1 MINFHTSLLYFIEA
15 LAVAFAYRLA
25 APRLSVTLRHGV
37 LSGLSLA
44 FLAQL
49 DAQPIFLAATGGY
62 AVIAAFLA
70 AALSRT
76 GLRQSNWAGAAAVA
90 LAVAVLVAFKFRYDA
105 GLLLGGAV
113 WAPPGLAWLSGI
125 EWLGLSY
132 MTFRAIDLIIQVRRR
147 PEIMPHPLAAAAFLL
162 FFPAYVSGPVNRFP
176 AFAED
181 VARGPEPMSSSDF
194 RDVLARMAIGV
205 IKVLLVAEILRV
217 NSPIGL
223 HSPAGVGAAA
233 LLLGLYCQFGYIY
246 FDFSGYSDVAIASG
260 RLFGVRL
267 PENFNFPFLSRNLQ
281 DFWNRWHIS
290 FAQWFR
296 DYIYFVL
303 LRWLRINAKRLSD
316 VGANLCA
323 IFATFFLMG
332 AWHGDGLNWLL
343 YGVYHGAGMSALV
356 AARRATPP
364 ELSARLA
371 ESRVFAALSVFTTV
385 TFVSIGLLLTHP
397 ISFAVDAFGLLFH

>member
-1 MINFHTSLLYFIEA
+1 MINFHTSLLFFIETLTA
-15 LAVAFAYRLA
+15 AVAYRLI
-25 APRLSVTLRHGV
+25 APKLSVTLRHGV
-37 LSGLSLA
+37 LSALSLL

-49 DAQPIFLAATGGY
+49 DAQPAFLAGGY
-62 AVIAAFLA
+62 AVAAAVLA
-70 AALSRT
+70 TALSRT
-76 GLRQSNWAGAAAVA
+76 GLRQSSWAGAAAVTA
-90 LAVAVLVAFKFRYDA
+90 AVAILVAFKFRYDV
-105 GLLLGGAV
+105 GLLLGGGA
-113 WAPPGLAWLSGI
+113 WTAPGFAWLSGI

-132 MTFRAIDLIIQVRRR
+132 MTFRAIDLFIQVRRR
-147 PEIMPHPLAAAAFLL
+147 PEIMPHPLAAVSFLL

-181 VARGPEPMSSSDF
+181 VAKGPAPISTNEL
-194 RDVLARMAIGV
+194 RDILARMAIGV
-205 IKVLLVAEILRV
+205 IKVLFLAEILRV

-223 HSPAGVGAAA
+223 HSPAGVGAGA

-267 PENFNFPFLSRNLQ
+267 PENFNLPFLARNLQ

-303 LRWLRINAKRLSD
+303 LRWLRINVGRLSD
-316 VGANLCA
+316 LGANLCA
-323 IFATFFLMG
+323 IFVTFFLMG

-356 AARRATPP
+356 AARRVTPP

-371 ESRVFAALSVFTTV
+371 ESRVFTALSVFTTV
-385 TFVSIGLLLTHP
+385 TFVSVGLLLTHP
-397 ISFAVDAFGLLFH
+397 ISFAIDSFGVFYQK